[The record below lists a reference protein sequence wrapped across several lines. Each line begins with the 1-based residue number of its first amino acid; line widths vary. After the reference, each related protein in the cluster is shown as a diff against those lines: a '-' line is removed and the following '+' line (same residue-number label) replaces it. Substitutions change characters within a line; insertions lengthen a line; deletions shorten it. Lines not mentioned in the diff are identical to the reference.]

1 VSVPAAHIA
10 GRTFYP
16 HVEGLRGVA
25 ALYVFIFHVWQVAVQ
40 HGAGPLTAWYAV
52 TPFLQYG
59 HFAVAIFIVIS
70 GYCLALPV
78 AARPGLAF
86 SVKAFFKARARR
98 LMPAYVAVVLLSVPV
113 WSLAVVVRGGH
124 LNYGHLALAAVMHI
138 ALIHNLFY
146 ATTEYLNGPLWSIG
160 LESQIYVVFAL
171 LLIPLWRRFGLAAQ
185 LAAALAVGFIPHFV
199 LHSFD
204 WTWPWLCGL
213 FGMGVVAAGFT
224 TRIEKFARVPWSVLA
239 LAATAVAV
247 LLIRPFVDAVTQDG
261 AMWPADLALGA
272 AVALFFVA
280 ASRNDRIVPARLLAL
295 RPVVLLG
302 SFSYSL
308 YLIHAPLVDL
318 VAACL
323 GRVHAGATATVVAYA
338 VFIPAVIA
346 LAYGFYRIF
355 ERPFMSK
362 ALRTA
367 LDIETRS
374 PAPASASASASAA
387 EAESVLVPRP
397 AS

>member
-1 VSVPAAHIA
+1 MSAPTRIA

-25 ALYVFIFHVWQVAVQ
+25 ALYVFLFHVWQTAVQ
-40 HGAGPLTAWYAV
+40 HGAGPLTAWYAA
-52 TPFLQYG
+52 TPFMQYG

-86 SVKAFFKARARR
+86 SVKAFFIARARR
-98 LMPAYVAVVLLSVPV
+98 LMPAYIAVVLLSVPV
-113 WSLAVVVRGGH
+113 WSLAVVIAGRH
-124 LNYGHLALAAVMHI
+124 LNTTNLVVAALMHI
-138 ALIHNLFY
+138 ALIHNLFF
-146 ATTEYLNGPLWSIG
+146 ATTEYLNGPLWSIA

-213 FGMGVVAAGFT
+213 FGMGVVAAALTARGT
-224 TRIEKFARVPWSVLA
+224 TLPRMSWSALA
-239 LAATAVAV
+239 LVATAVSVV
-247 LLIRPFVDAVTQDG
+247 LMWPFVDGVTQDG
-261 AMWPADLALGA
+261 AMWPADLAVGA
-272 AVALFFVA
+272 AIALFFVA
-280 ASRNDRIVPARLLAL
+280 ASCNDRIVPARLLAL
-295 RPVVLLG
+295 RPVVLIG

-318 VAACL
+318 VGACL
-323 GRVHAGATATVVAYA
+323 ARWHAGATATIVAYG
-338 VFIPAVIA
+338 VLIPAVVA
-346 LAYGFYRIF
+346 LAYGFYRVF

-374 PAPASASASASAA
+374 APAH
-387 EAESVLVPRP
+387 EADPVLVPRR